1 LVLAGIPDAA
11 TRPITDPKPAP
22 LVQVSQVND
31 GETATEVFAAPG
43 LPAQAPAE
51 VVAAVPAPSRRKYAR
66 WVVAATATVVAGV
79 LTGVIATATPRD
91 ARTAGNAASTASGS
105 PVNETTPSASA
116 PTASPTPE
124 VGAVLP
130 ASDPLAGQQFIIPR
144 GNDDAT
150 QLNLANIAGV
160 VGPHRLSNAGGRN
173 SWPMLSADRRT
184 IIYILTTRTCSM
196 STVAGRDRLGLT
208 PTWSSRPPGR
218 TAERSVAC
226 DVAAALI
233 DSHLAV
239 RVVGRVQI
247 ACLVQGSV
255 FLGRQV

>member
-1 LVLAGIPDAA
+1 
-11 TRPITDPKPAP
+11 
-22 LVQVSQVND
+22 
-31 GETATEVFAAPG
+31 
-43 LPAQAPAE
+43 
-51 VVAAVPAPSRRKYAR
+51 
-66 WVVAATATVVAGV
+66 VAATATVVAGV